1 MKIKFRGW
9 DKIKKIVYSAE
20 ELGEDQLTIMPN
32 GRGFAN
38 ISGIDTKR
46 SQIDDNQKIIPL
58 QYIGLRDKNGVEIY
72 EGDIVAKFDFVD
84 PYYRSVV
91 VRHLGAF
98 GYYNMGDF
106 IAFASNYH
114 FNWVNGK
121 SEQIQIIGNIHENPE
136 LIKSSKQEK

>member
-1 MKIKFRGW
+1 M
-9 DKIKKIVYSAE
+9 YSAE

-38 ISGIDTKR
+38 ISGIDTKL

-58 QYIGLRDKNGVEIY
+58 QYICLRDKNGVEIY
-72 EGDIVAKFDFVD
+72 EGDIVAKFEFQD
-84 PYYRSVV
+84 PYFRSAV

-98 GYYNMGDF
+98 GYKDSGDF
-106 IAFASNYH
+106 IVFAANYH

-121 SEQIQIIGNIHENPE
+121 SEKIVVIGNIYENYE
-136 LIKSSKQEK
+136 LIKVKGQTKEK